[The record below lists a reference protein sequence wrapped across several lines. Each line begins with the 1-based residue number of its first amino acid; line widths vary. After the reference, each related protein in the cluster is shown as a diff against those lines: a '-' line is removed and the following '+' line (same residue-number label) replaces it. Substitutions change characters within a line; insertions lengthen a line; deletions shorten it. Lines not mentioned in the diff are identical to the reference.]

1 MPGKAC
7 AGRVLRLWLLGL
19 FSARLDSRCKLG
31 SGSSKPNALME
42 TAFRS
47 PRVKDFAATLLWR
60 ESSDPLG
67 ARVPRFARFR
77 IPAAILAALV
87 AASPWLMAADGAV
100 SSQAPKPTSLILVG
114 FAGGFVRHDDP
125 NHGPVQLAQKIRPD
139 LPKDASIQVF
149 ENRHR
154 RSAYKSI
161 LRLLDTNHD
170 GVLSPAE
177 KAQARIILF
186 GHSWGASAVVM
197 LSRELDRAGIP
208 VLLTVQ
214 VDSIAKPWQSDKV
227 IPENVAAAAN
237 FYQPHGLVHGRA
249 QITAADDS
257 RTLILGNYRFD
268 YQKDPVQCVGASWF
282 QRVFTP
288 SHMQS
293 QCDPRLW
300 TQVEGLVRQQMEP
313 QSNIL
318 AVLPQ
323 P

>member
-1 MPGKAC
+1 
-7 AGRVLRLWLLGL
+7 
-19 FSARLDSRCKLG
+19 
-31 SGSSKPNALME
+31 
-42 TAFRS
+42 
-47 PRVKDFAATLLWR
+47 VKDFAATLLWR

-67 ARVPRFARFR
+67 ARVSRLARFR
-77 IPAAILAALV
+77 IPVAIFAAL
-87 AASPWLMAADGAV
+87 ATASPLLMAADGAV
-100 SSQAPKPTSLILVG
+100 SGHTSKPASFILVG

-139 LPKDASIQVF
+139 LPKDASIQIF

-154 RSAYKSI
+154 KSAYRSI
-161 LRLLDTNHD
+161 LQLLDTNHD
-170 GVLSPAE
+170 GVLSTAE

-214 VDSIAKPWQSDKV
+214 VDSVAKPWQRDKV
-227 IPENVAAAAN
+227 IPDNVAEAAN

-249 QITAADDS
+249 QITAANDS
-257 RTLILGNYRFD
+257 KTQIIGNYRFD
-268 YQKDPVQCVGASWF
+268 YQGTPVQCVGGSWF
-282 QRVFTP
+282 QRTFTP
-288 SHMQS
+288 SHMES
-293 QCDPRLW
+293 QCDPHLW
-300 TQVEGLVRQQMEP
+300 TQVEGLILQQMEP

-318 AVLPQ
+318 AVVPQ